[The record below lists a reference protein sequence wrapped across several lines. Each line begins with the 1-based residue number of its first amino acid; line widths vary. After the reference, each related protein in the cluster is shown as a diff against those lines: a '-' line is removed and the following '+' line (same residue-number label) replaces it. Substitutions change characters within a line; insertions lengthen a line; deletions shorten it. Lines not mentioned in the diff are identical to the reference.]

1 MMKPFPVLT
10 RLYIRS
16 DDTSRNLPV
25 LPKEFLGRS
34 APRLREIALS
44 GIPCPALP
52 ALLLSTSNLVT
63 LELHRIPPTGYISPQ
78 AMATCL
84 AALPRLDTFDLQ
96 FQSATPRLKRTRHP
110 VTRILLP
117 ALTSFEFEG
126 ASEYLEDLVARID
139 SPRLD
144 RILVVY
150 LNQLVD
156 FQVARLSMFIERLF
170 FKIISFKHAQ
180 VTLSGD
186 KLSFDMCRHEFR
198 RDENHPTSCRPHTRI
213 VISCRGIDWQVSHI
227 AQVLSQFSATLSN
240 VAHLKIEYPD
250 HNYPLLEGADDAEWL
265 LLLRQFSA
273 VETLRVSRNL
283 ARYISQTLEDIP
295 QEMVADVLP
304 SLISIGLEGQRASS
318 VEKFIAARRFSGQPI
333 IVIDFKREM
342 EKERARALLERARE
356 KARGRVTVM
365 KTETKTKTKTER
377 VEDEKMEREREKER
391 MMKRAKRRAIFER
404 ETARESARA
413 RVILEKE
420 RRMREKEPLI
430 PSSRM

>member
-1 MMKPFPVLT
+1 M
-10 RLYIRS
+10 
-16 DDTSRNLPV
+16 
-25 LPKEFLGRS
+25 
-34 APRLREIALS
+34 
-44 GIPCPALP
+44 
-52 ALLLSTSNLVT
+52 
-63 LELHRIPPTGYISPQ
+63 LH
-78 AMATCL
+78 
-84 AALPRLDTFDLQ
+84 
-96 FQSATPRLKRTRHP
+96 
-110 VTRILLP
+110 
-117 ALTSFEFEG
+117 
-126 ASEYLEDLVARID
+126 
-139 SPRLD
+139 
-144 RILVVY
+144 
-150 LNQLVD
+150 
-156 FQVARLSMFIERLF
+156 
-170 FKIISFKHAQ
+170 
-180 VTLSGD
+180 
-186 KLSFDMCRHEFR
+186 
-198 RDENHPTSCRPHTRI
+198 
-213 VISCRGIDWQVSHI
+213 
-227 AQVLSQFSATLSN
+227 
-240 VAHLKIEYPD
+240 
-250 HNYPLLEGADDAEWL
+250 
-265 LLLRQFSA
+265 
-273 VETLRVSRNL
+273 VSRNL

-365 KTETKTKTKTER
+365 KTETKTKTER

>member
-1 MMKPFPVLT
+1 M
-10 RLYIRS
+10 
-16 DDTSRNLPV
+16 
-25 LPKEFLGRS
+25 
-34 APRLREIALS
+34 
-44 GIPCPALP
+44 
-52 ALLLSTSNLVT
+52 
-63 LELHRIPPTGYISPQ
+63 LH
-78 AMATCL
+78 
-84 AALPRLDTFDLQ
+84 
-96 FQSATPRLKRTRHP
+96 
-110 VTRILLP
+110 
-117 ALTSFEFEG
+117 
-126 ASEYLEDLVARID
+126 
-139 SPRLD
+139 
-144 RILVVY
+144 
-150 LNQLVD
+150 
-156 FQVARLSMFIERLF
+156 
-170 FKIISFKHAQ
+170 
-180 VTLSGD
+180 
-186 KLSFDMCRHEFR
+186 
-198 RDENHPTSCRPHTRI
+198 
-213 VISCRGIDWQVSHI
+213 
-227 AQVLSQFSATLSN
+227 
-240 VAHLKIEYPD
+240 
-250 HNYPLLEGADDAEWL
+250 
-265 LLLRQFSA
+265 
-273 VETLRVSRNL
+273 VSRNL

-365 KTETKTKTKTER
+365 KTER